1 MSPDSLGTLDGF
13 LRLVRDDLGL
23 VTDLA
28 GPEAAGCDLTDLPGW
43 DSVNLLRLVTLLEQE
58 SGRAMPVG
66 RILEAR
72 TLEEIYALV
81 EDLR

>member
-1 MSPDSLGTLDGF
+1 
-13 LRLVRDDLGL
+13 
-23 VTDLA
+23 
-28 GPEAAGCDLTDLPGW
+28 
-43 DSVNLLRLVTLLEQE
+43 VNLLRLVTLLEQE

-72 TLEEIYALV
+72 TLGEIYALV